1 MIRTQRYSE
10 GARVTVTPGHFPL
23 DPGLV
28 GQSGTVVS
36 HDRWAPTRYGVRL
49 DGEAEV
55 RIFDEAEL
63 VGEADLE
70 VSGA

>member
-1 MIRTQRYSE
+1 MIRIQRYSE

-28 GQSGTVVS
+28 GRSGTVVS

>member
-1 MIRTQRYSE
+1 MIRIQRYPE

-28 GQSGTVVS
+28 GQNGTVVS

-49 DGEAEV
+49 DGETEV

-63 VGEADLE
+63 VADADPRA
-70 VSGA
+70 SGA

>member
-1 MIRTQRYSE
+1 MIRIQRYSE

-28 GQSGTVVS
+28 GQSGTIVS